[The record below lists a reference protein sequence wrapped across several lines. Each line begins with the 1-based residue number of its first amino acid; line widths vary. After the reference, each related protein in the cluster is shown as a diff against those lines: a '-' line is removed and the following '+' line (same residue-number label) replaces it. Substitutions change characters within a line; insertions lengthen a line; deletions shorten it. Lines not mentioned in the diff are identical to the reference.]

1 MENSSD
7 EELELHAPL
16 TRHGP
21 VVRANPEDLALQREY
36 WNMCAIVF
44 LLDYKKFSIRH
55 LQHLINSAWKIRG
68 NVMVVGRESYNYILH
83 FDVLDDLTYICEEG
97 PWAVEGALL
106 VLERWR
112 PNLVIKGLQLN
123 FVSLWIQ
130 LHGLPLEYQYPELSM
145 QMGHI
150 IGLFERIDWDANLP
164 RNASCVSEYERL
176 HKLCTKCGLIGHI
189 KAQCTY
195 LMEDVILHRQRQRIQ
210 NQFHVQYGYDPMEP
224 HYINEIKAF
233 YNIPQRRNTQ
243 VRFGPLARDTGYRQR
258 QFQHP
263 NHKQPYKPET
273 I

>member
-1 MENSSD
+1 M
-7 EELELHAPL
+7 
-16 TRHGP
+16 
-21 VVRANPEDLALQREY
+21 
-36 WNMCAIVF
+36 
-44 LLDYKKFSIRH
+44 
-55 LQHLINSAWKIRG
+55 
-68 NVMVVGRESYNYILH
+68 
-83 FDVLDDLTYICEEG
+83 LDDLIYICEEG

-130 LHGLPLEYQYPELSM
+130 LHGLRLEYQYPELSM

-164 RNASCVSEYERL
+164 RNIRFMCIRVRVDPWLPLLAGFMLRLDNGDTIWVQCRYERL

-189 KAQCTY
+189 RAQCTY
-195 LMEDVILHRQRQRIQ
+195 LMEDVEEILHRQRQRIQ
-210 NQFHVQYGYDPMEP
+210 NQFHVQYGYDPMES

-273 I
+273 V